1 MRGKGRDGNSTLW
14 HVRITPAC
22 AGKSIRAAGVVS
34 QPEDHP
40 RVCGEK
46 GKVNDAF
53 RAYLGSPP
61 RVRGKV
67 QADRDAIPE
76 PGITPACA
84 GKRRGNFSESV
95 ESQDHPRVCGEKK
108 RRRHRLLSG
117 QGSPPRVRGKELDA
131 RRFDF
136 GPRITPAC
144 AGKRTTSP
152 TPRAETW
159 DHPRVCGEKDK
170 LLIDQ
175 LGIQGSPPRVRGKA
189 SGSSA

>member
-1 MRGKGRDGNSTLW
+1 MCGEKHPGRRCSQPARGSPPRVRGKGEGERCLSRVFG
-14 HVRITPAC
+14 ITPAC
-22 AGKSIRAAGVVS
+22 AGKSSGRQRRNSGAW
-34 QPEDHP
+34 DHP

-46 GKVNDAF
+46 NPLSQLLKSDG
-53 RAYLGSPP
+53 GSPP
-61 RVRGKV
+61 RVRGK
-67 QADRDAIPE
+67 
-76 PGITPACA
+76 A
-84 GKRRGNFSESV
+84 GVVSKPNLV
-95 ESQDHPRVCGEKK
+95 
-108 RRRHRLLSG
+108 
-117 QGSPPRVRGKELDA
+117 
-131 RRFDF
+131 F
-136 GPRITPAC
+136 GITPAC